1 LVDPYTYVYNTAVFS
16 TNGEAPVFYKDAYQT
31 DVIHAKTRAAL
42 KRVENNEDPFFL
54 WVAPMAPHGQFKIGR
69 DGSLSTGPAIPAA
82 RHAHL
87 FKDVKSKSFCSSV
100 KSLVILL
107 VCIVPRTPH
116 FNPDKQ
122 VKTASYWKDLEKL
135 NATLVEEF
143 DEAYRNRLRALQA
156 VDEIVG
162 TIFEE
167 LEKSGELDNTY
178 VFYSADNG

>member
-1 LVDPYTYVYNTAVFS
+1 
-16 TNGEAPVFYKDAYQT
+16 
-31 DVIHAKTRAAL
+31 
-42 KRVENNEDPFFL
+42 
-54 WVAPMAPHGQFKIGR
+54 MAPHGQFVIGT
-69 DGSLSTGPAIPAA
+69 DGSVTTSPPVPAA
-82 RHAHL
+82 RHANL
-87 FKDVKSKSFCSSV
+87 FKEVKSKYYTLLSHW
-100 KSLVILL
+100 ILWWL
-107 VCIVPRTPH
+107 ISTLVPRTPN

-143 DEAYRNRLRALQA
+143 DEVYRNRLRALQS

-178 VFYSADNG
+178 VIYSADNG